1 MVLGRDLERT
11 IRLLH
16 EHVDKLRKWGFPCAV
31 AYGNKDCVLVAHG
44 TRAITRIIEEHIQD
58 IYDQE
63 EYHNS
68 PNKSRPLEELAE
80 EKSIILPKMLA
91 PLDKR
96 SFAVIINFHLG
107 NLFLFKS
114 GDFHVNQVYTMQK
127 HNSEVIIMN
136 VDR

>member
-31 AYGNKDCVLVAHG
+31 AYGNKDCVLVTHG
-44 TRAITRIIEEHIQD
+44 TRAITSIIEEHVQD

-68 PNKSRPLEELAE
+68 PNKSRPLEELAQ

-96 SFAVIINFHLG
+96 SFAVIINLHLG
-107 NLFLFKS
+107 NLFSSDL
-114 GDFHVNQVYTMQK
+114 GDYHLNQV
-127 HNSEVIIMN
+127 
-136 VDR
+136 